1 MHLDDGLGASAGVL
15 RALLVPVAGGLIVR
29 AVVQVEEVADRGCGL
44 ADVDQSLP
52 QSSLELGRFSDQ
64 LSLEVTVRE
73 PLHRDAVGAHGD
85 VRTGSVEFLTKV

>member
-1 MHLDDGLGASAGVL
+1 L
-15 RALLVPVAGGLIVR
+15 RALPVPVAGGLTVR

-52 QSSLELGRFSDQ
+52 QSSLELGGFSDQ

-73 PLHRDAVGAHGD
+73 PLHRDAVGG
-85 VRTGSVEFLTKV
+85 TGRRQNWSVEFLTLAA